1 MRTQTFLA
9 LVWLPVAVVLLCA
22 TAVSAKC
29 FATVQVQLRSV
40 SKKRK
45 YNLCVDTGSSTTW
58 LLDYESQLVSYSQ
71 SKGGTRGRWLPTQ
84 ALSMGRWNRLP
95 KKFSSTAKGPPMK
108 KWYGDGTLL
117 TGNYSSK
124 SHRLS
129 IFGRQKVSQ
138 PIIIGIVSKI
148 HEYWL
153 QNFESQKVD
162 GYFGLAL
169 PNLQLETTMLK
180 IQSSTSWK
188 KHAFVQAGKAP
199 LFFRVGSNGF
209 DIFQPGT
216 PMYDHVSTVANTKDC
231 LPLIKNTTFWKVNAI
246 HLRISSVDLVPPA
259 EEVDEEMDKDGDED
273 DIQDTENLSQPKSK
287 VFQVNEEGVFTV
299 SVDEGPEEVYEG
311 DTKWV
316 VKSAGEG
323 DETLPLPSSPLV
335 VHLDTGAEGM
345 FFPETFIPSMPMN
358 STCKYATRL
367 AS

>member
-117 TGNYSSK
+117 TGNYTSK

-138 PIIIGIVSKI
+138 PIIIVIVDMAAIVS
-148 HEYWL
+148 
-153 QNFESQKVD
+153 
-162 GYFGLAL
+162 
-169 PNLQLETTMLK
+169 QLL
-180 IQSSTSWK
+180 SD
-188 KHAFVQAGKAP
+188 
-199 LFFRVGSNGF
+199 VGHSCRANNSNR
-209 DIFQPGT
+209 
-216 PMYDHVSTVANTKDC
+216 A
-231 LPLIKNTTFWKVNAI
+231 TFS
-246 HLRISSVDLVPPA
+246 R
-259 EEVDEEMDKDGDED
+259 
-273 DIQDTENLSQPKSK
+273 T
-287 VFQVNEEGVFTV
+287 
-299 SVDEGPEEVYEG
+299 
-311 DTKWV
+311 
-316 VKSAGEG
+316 
-323 DETLPLPSSPLV
+323 
-335 VHLDTGAEGM
+335 
-345 FFPETFIPSMPMN
+345 
-358 STCKYATRL
+358 
-367 AS
+367 